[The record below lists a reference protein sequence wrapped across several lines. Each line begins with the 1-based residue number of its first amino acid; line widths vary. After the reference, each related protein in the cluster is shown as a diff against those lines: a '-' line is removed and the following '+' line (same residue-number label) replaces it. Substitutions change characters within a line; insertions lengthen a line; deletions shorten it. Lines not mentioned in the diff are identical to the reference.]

1 LSRFWR
7 SRRPIGTTSGSP
19 PPASDRV
26 EFRSRKAHL
35 VTLIVIIAFFAI
47 VGFCAWKV
55 NQQRASAFAAAAD
68 RMGFVD
74 KGSASPFAGSDA
86 AGLTLLTDT
95 MQHVYR
101 NVLVDKRG
109 SLVVVPGFQY
119 VLPVGMMRKGMGAV
133 TDDETQNHSL
143 VAFRAPHGSL
153 PIFQVYSR
161 GAIGNVG
168 IPVDATAF
176 SGMKTAAGVDTGSP
190 EFSERYVISTKDEA
204 GVARVFTPALV
215 KAFVDQP
222 AMTWLHVQT
231 SADWLLFYDPRILIL
246 KPEDVEP
253 ALQRVRPIASL
264 LLGART

>member
-1 LSRFWR
+1 
-7 SRRPIGTTSGSP
+7 
-19 PPASDRV
+19 
-26 EFRSRKAHL
+26 
-35 VTLIVIIAFFAI
+35 VTLFVIVAFFAI

-68 RMGFVD
+68 RLGFVD
-74 KGSASPFAGSDA
+74 KGGASPFAGSDA

-109 SLVVVPGFQY
+109 SVVVVPEFQY
-119 VLPVGMMRKGMGAV
+119 ALPIGMMRKGMG
-133 TDDETQNHSL
+133 
-143 VAFRAPHGSL
+143 AFRAPHGSL
-153 PIFQVYSR
+153 PLFQVSSR

-168 IPVDATAF
+168 IPVDATGF
-176 SGMKTAAGVDTGSP
+176 SGMSGAAGLDTGSP
-190 EFSERYVISTKDEA
+190 EFSERYVISTKDET
-204 GVARVFTPALV
+204 GVARLFTPALV

-222 AMTWLHVQT
+222 PMTWLHVQT

-253 ALQRVRPIASL
+253 ALQRVRPIAAL
-264 LLGART
+264 LLGTPA

>member
-1 LSRFWR
+1 MPIGRMDLASAGELPIRPVPDQRSSYLQPASLR
-7 SRRPIGTTSGSP
+7 SR
-19 PPASDRV
+19 
-26 EFRSRKAHL
+26 
-35 VTLIVIIAFFAI
+35 AI
-47 VGFCAWKV
+47 
-55 NQQRASAFAAAAD
+55 SA
-68 RMGFVD
+68 VL
-74 KGSASPFAGSDA
+74 S

-133 TDDETQNHSL
+133 TDDEMQNHSL

-204 GVARVFTPALV
+204 GVARAFTPALV

-264 LLGART
+264 LLGAPPATA